1 MENNSGSFRMIG
13 KTISG
18 LEDVLAAELESLG
31 AQNIKIVNR
40 GVSFYGDKKLL
51 YQANYCCR
59 STLRILMPIAVFN
72 ARNEQE
78 LYDEIYKI
86 DWSEFLEVNGTFSVA
101 GVTSYSNIT
110 HSKYLALKTKDAIAD
125 QFREKFDKR
134 PNVKLDNPDLAI
146 NVRIFRDECTVSIDS
161 SGDSLH
167 KRGYRVATGPA
178 PISEVLAAGMVLLSG
193 WDGSTPFIDP
203 MCGSGTIP
211 IEAALIACKIPP
223 GSFREEYSFK
233 HWNNFDEALW
243 QEVKSEADG
252 QINMNI
258 QGSVTGTD
266 RSGRVLQTAKENI
279 KSAGVEQVV
288 NLGVDFMNEVKPP
301 EGDGVMITNP
311 PYGERIKAS
320 DIESLYAEIGD
331 ALKKNFSGY
340 SAWIISSHQEAM
352 KHVGLRASQNL
363 TVFNGP
369 LECRLS
375 NYEMYEGSKKEKFQ
389 KIYDR
394 EYQPQKREFRKDN
407 TPGTY
412 KRGDKPKR
420 FDKEARGSNGVKQR
434 DKRSF
439 DRDDKRS
446 EVFNRS
452 DKRKP
457 FDREERRTGDFKQT
471 EKRRGFKREEG
482 SETFNRSDKRKPFGR
497 EEKRTGDFKQT
508 EKRRGFKR
516 EEGSEAFNRSD
527 KRKPF
532 DREEKRKGDFK
543 QTEKRR
549 SFKREESSESFDHR
563 TKRNDFDKK
572 EKRKDYKSGSFDKKK
587 DGNKGFQ
594 KRGDKPGRKQR
605 DDSGKSRN
613 RKT

>member
-1 MENNSGSFRMIG
+1 
-13 KTISG
+13 
-18 LEDVLAAELESLG
+18 
-31 AQNIKIVNR
+31 
-40 GVSFYGDKKLL
+40 
-51 YQANYCCR
+51 
-59 STLRILMPIAVFN
+59 
-72 ARNEQE
+72 
-78 LYDEIYKI
+78 
-86 DWSEFLEVNGTFSVA
+86 
-101 GVTSYSNIT
+101 
-110 HSKYLALKTKDAIAD
+110 
-125 QFREKFDKR
+125 
-134 PNVKLDNPDLAI
+134 
-146 NVRIFRDECTVSIDS
+146 
-161 SGDSLH
+161 
-167 KRGYRVATGPA
+167 
-178 PISEVLAAGMVLLSG
+178 
-193 WDGSTPFIDP
+193 
-203 MCGSGTIP
+203 
-211 IEAALIACKIPP
+211 
-223 GSFREEYSFK
+223 
-233 HWNNFDEALW
+233 
-243 QEVKSEADG
+243 
-252 QINMNI
+252 
-258 QGSVTGTD
+258 
-266 RSGRVLQTAKENI
+266 
-279 KSAGVEQVV
+279 
-288 NLGVDFMNEVKPP
+288 
-301 EGDGVMITNP
+301 
-311 PYGERIKAS
+311 
-320 DIESLYAEIGD
+320 
-331 ALKKNFSGY
+331 
-340 SAWIISSHQEAM
+340 M

-446 EVFNRS
+446 E
-452 DKRKP
+452 
-457 FDREERRTGDFKQT
+457 
-471 EKRRGFKREEG
+471 
-482 SETFNRSDKRKPFGR
+482 
-497 EEKRTGDFKQT
+497 
-508 EKRRGFKR
+508 
-516 EEGSEAFNRSD
+516 AFNRSD

-605 DDSGKSRN
+605 DDSEKSRN